1 MNKKKILILGGA
13 GFIGHNLSIYL
24 KNKKFNILCVDNLEI
39 NNFHYVKNNIKDLI
53 KKKLYTNFLNERI
66 DLLKKN
72 KINLINCD
80 IKNFN
85 KIKKIFDKFR
95 PDVVV
100 HLAAVSHDNRSN
112 INPRETFENSYV
124 TLFNSLDSSK
134 NFSDKIHFIYFS
146 SSMVY
151 GNFKKRIVTENENC
165 NPIGVYGSLKLSGEL
180 LIKSFSNV
188 FGINY
193 SIIRPSALYGERC
206 ISNRV
211 IQIFFERAFFNQK
224 INIMGD
230 GKEKLDFTYI
240 GDLCDGVYKII
251 KNLRN
256 SKNQT
261 FNLTYGSSRSINTIK
276 KFVKS
281 KFKNQKFEHL
291 KRNKLVAIRGTLSV
305 NKAKKLVG
313 YKPIYNIKKGIQK
326 YYEWYEKKF
335 ADLSK

>member
-1 MNKKKILILGGA
+1 MSKKKILVLGGA
-13 GFIGHNLSIYL
+13 GFIGHNLSIFL
-24 KNKKFNILCVDNLEI
+24 KKKKFNVLGIDNFEI
-39 NNFHYVKNNIKDLI
+39 NNFYYVKNNIKDLT

-66 DLLKKN
+66 ELLKKN
-72 KINLINCD
+72 KIKLINCD
-80 IKNFN
+80 IKDI
-85 KIKKIFDKFR
+85 KKLKKIFDKFR
-95 PDVVV
+95 PDIVL

-112 INPRETFENSYV
+112 INPRETFENSFV
-124 TLFNSLDSSK
+124 TLFNSLDLSK
-134 NFSDKIHFIYFS
+134 EYSDKIHFIYFS

-151 GNFKKRIVTENENC
+151 GNFKKKIVTENEDC

-180 LIKSFSNV
+180 LIRSFANV

-211 IQIFFERAFFNQK
+211 IQIFFERAFLNQE

-240 GDLCDGVYKII
+240 GDLCNGVYNII
-251 KNLRN
+251 KNPKN
-256 SKNQT
+256 SKNQI

-276 KFVKS
+276 KFIKS
-281 KFKNQKFEHL
+281 KFKNQKFKNL
-291 KRNKLVAIRGTLSV
+291 KRSKLVAIRGTLSV

-313 YKPIYNIKKGIQK
+313 YKPTHNINNGIQK
-326 YYEWYEKKF
+326 YYNWYKKKF
-335 ADLSK
+335 TQLSK

>member
-1 MNKKKILILGGA
+1 MSKKKILILGGA
-13 GFIGHNLSIYL
+13 GFIGHNLSIFL
-24 KNKKFNILCVDNLEI
+24 KKKKFNILCIDNFKI
-39 NNFHYVKNNIKDLI
+39 NNFHYVKNNINDLI
-53 KKKLYTNFLNERI
+53 KKKLYTNFLKERI
-66 DLLKKN
+66 NLLKKN
-72 KINLINCD
+72 KIKLINCD
-80 IKNFN
+80 IKNFI
-85 KIKKIFDKFR
+85 KIKKIFNKFK
-95 PDVVV
+95 PDVVI

-112 INPRETFENSYV
+112 INPRETFENSYI
-124 TLFNSLDSSK
+124 TLFNSLDASK
-134 NFSDKIHFIYFS
+134 SFSDKIHFIYFS

-151 GNFKKRIVTENENC
+151 GNFKKKIVTENENC
-165 NPIGVYGSLKLSGEL
+165 KPIGVYGSLKLSGEL

-206 ISNRV
+206 IGNRV
-211 IQIFFERAFFNQK
+211 IQIFFERAFLNQK

-251 KNLRN
+251 KNFRN

-276 KFVKS
+276 KFIKS
-281 KFKNQKFEHL
+281 KFKNQEFKHL
-291 KRNKLVAIRGTLSV
+291 KRDKLVAIRGTLSV

-313 YKPIYNIKKGIQK
+313 YKPIYNIKKGIEK
-326 YYEWYEKKF
+326 YYDWYEKKF
-335 ADLSK
+335 ANLSK